1 MKITAIIL
9 AAGQGTRMK
18 SDLPKVLH
26 PVCGMPMIAH
36 SLAAV
41 KAASSESPVVIIG
54 YGAEAVSE
62 FLGERAR
69 CIVQNP
75 QLGTGHAVLQAES
88 SLRGKTDLV
97 LVTYADMPLLR
108 PETLKQLVE
117 TQKANPGPL
126 TMLTVSAAD
135 PRGFGRVVRAPDG
148 SVQAIIEEAAA
159 TEEQL
164 SIHELNVG
172 AYCFS
177 ADWLWEAL
185 HKIKVSP
192 RPARDSGLYAGTGT
206 TTPKGEYYLTDTV
219 ALAVRAGQTVQALVS
234 EDVAETIGI
243 NTRLHLAEAEAAM
256 RQRINRAHMLAG
268 VTMVDPASTYIEP
281 GVKIGRDTVIWPNT
295 YLRGKTVIGEGC
307 VIGPNT
313 SAEDTTVG
321 DCCEILA
328 AVLEGAVVEDNVG
341 IGPFAHLR
349 SGAHLCKGVHMGNFG
364 EIKDS
369 TLGPGTKMGH
379 FSYIGNASIGEEVN
393 IGAGTVTCN
402 YDGVHKNQTEIGE
415 GAFIGSDTMLVAPV
429 KIGAHSRTGAGA
441 VVTKDVEPGT
451 LVVGVPARA
460 IRKLEMS
467 KKEEGKSE
475 KEKVRRKK

>member
-1 MKITAIIL
+1 MKITAVIL
-9 AAGQGTRMK
+9 AAGQGTRMN

-26 PVCGMPMIAH
+26 PVCGVPMIAH

-41 KAASSESPVVIIG
+41 KAASSETPVVIIG
-54 YGAEAVSE
+54 HGAEAVRE
-62 FLGERAR
+62 FLGEKAR
-69 CIVQNP
+69 CVIQDP
-75 QLGTGHAVLQAES
+75 QLGTGHAVQQAES
-88 SLRGKTDLV
+88 ILRGKTDLV

-108 PETLKQLVE
+108 PETIKGLVE
-117 TQKANPGPL
+117 TQKANKGPL

-135 PRGFGRVVRAPDG
+135 PRGFGRVVRAPGG

-192 RPARDSGLYAGTGT
+192 RAGNGT
-206 TTPKGEYYLTDTV
+206 TTQKGEYYLTDTV
-219 ALAVRAGQTVQALVS
+219 ALAVQAGLTVQALVS
-234 EDVAETIGI
+234 DDLVETIGI
-243 NTRLHLAEAEAAM
+243 NTRVHLAEAELAM

-268 VTMVDPASTYIEP
+268 VTIVDPASTYIEP
-281 GVKIGRDTVIWPNT
+281 GIKIGRDTVIWPNT

-313 SAEDTTVG
+313 IAEDTTVG

-328 AVLEGAVVEDNVG
+328 AVMEGAVVEDNVG
-341 IGPFAHLR
+341 IGPFARLR
-349 SGAHLCKGVHMGNFG
+349 KGAHLCKGVHVGNFG
-364 EIKDS
+364 EVKDS

-379 FSYIGNASIGEEVN
+379 FSYIGNATIGDNVN

-415 GAFIGSDTMLVAPV
+415 DVFIGSDTMLVAPV
-429 KIGAHSRTGAGA
+429 KIGARSRTGAGA
-441 VVTKDVEPGT
+441 VVTKDVEPDT
-451 LVVGVPARA
+451 LVVGIPARP
-460 IRKLEMS
+460 IKKLNEA
-467 KKEEGKSE
+467 KDD
-475 KEKVRRKK
+475 